1 MLAVLGDERTAASSS
16 ADRDRIAPFRPARQ
30 CQQR

>member
-16 ADRDRIAPFRPARQ
+16 ADRIAPFRPARQ